1 MSTSSRCRPRL
12 LRLVSIFSF
21 LIYFKWLA
29 LSTALWL
36 YLSNHFCAFF
46 SSSGFFGT
54 SSSFSFYTAQA
65 VRALFGDWTS
75 PYPLTDP
82 LRPPLGP
89 PYQLNYCLVKRTSS

>member
-21 LIYFKWLA
+21 LNYFKWLA

-46 SSSGFFGT
+46 FFFGILRDLFIIFLLHRSSRPGAIWRLDLAVPAHGSSSTAAGT
-54 SSSFSFYTAQA
+54 SVPIELLFSEAN
-65 VRALFGDWTS
+65 V
-75 PYPLTDP
+75 
-82 LRPPLGP
+82 
-89 PYQLNYCLVKRTSS
+89 V